1 VHDPQVPSRHLP
13 LGLTPPTRPDQ
24 TMTFLLLN
32 LLAVLGI
39 IFSMLVITATSP
51 VASVMYLIAVFM
63 SSAGYLV
70 LLGLGFVGLAYLI
83 VYIGAVAVLFLFVVM
98 LLSVRVNELVSV
110 GIEYTRNLPLGLLVG
125 VLFLF
130 ELLSVLPNVSAQAGS
145 VSLGLFGLLNYQLL
159 GISPDPLTVGDA
171 VNETFPMVTPE
182 AQFTSFSQLEML
194 GQGLYTYNTMW
205 LLVTSLLLLLAM
217 MGPIVLCLREAKSS

>member
-1 VHDPQVPSRHLP
+1 MTRP
-13 LGLTPPTRPDQ
+13 TPPTNS
-24 TMTFLLLN
+24 MTLFLLN
-32 LLAVLGI
+32 LLALMGV
-39 IFSMLVITATSP
+39 IFSILVITATSP

-110 GIEYTRNLPLGLLVG
+110 GIEYTRNLPLGLAVG
-125 VLFLF
+125 TLFLF
-130 ELLSVLPNVSAQAGS
+130 ELLSVLPNVSAQASS
-145 VSLGLFGLLNYQLL
+145 VSLSLFSSLNFLLL
-159 GISPDPLTVGDA
+159 GVNGSSLPASDS
-171 VNETFPMVTPE
+171 VNEVFPTLTPE
-182 AQFTSFSQLEML
+182 AQFTSFSQIEML

-217 MGPIVLCLREAKSS
+217 MGPIVLCMREAKSS